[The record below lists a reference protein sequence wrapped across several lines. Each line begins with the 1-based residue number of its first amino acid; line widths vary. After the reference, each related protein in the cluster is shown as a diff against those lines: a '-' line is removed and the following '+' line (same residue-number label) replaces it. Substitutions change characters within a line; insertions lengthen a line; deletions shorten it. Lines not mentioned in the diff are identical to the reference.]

1 MVDEIQCFDE
11 CLKKILIMAQ
21 AFTISHNHIDYPT
34 TIKLVKDD
42 KIVTATVCR
51 YLEATN
57 AILRFL
63 GFVEKET
70 GIIAGGDIWLSNK
83 VAYSRTLVQGFLA
96 ALVSMKKGGDRPGM
110 AFSLR
115 YSVDIRVYDHSL
127 VISNGRAANPQSQKH
142 IKDQD
147 FSRMTPDAMSKGWH
161 CPSIEY
167 PAIHVPGTQ
176 WHKYFGNLDRDSVGP
191 RAAIFDAEEKESVRV
206 RFPDVAIC
214 IEKEMRAVFAEF
226 QGYFHRVSTSL
237 SSWDSSE

>member
-1 MVDEIQCFDE
+1 
-11 CLKKILIMAQ
+11 MAQ

-34 TIKLVKDD
+34 TIKLVKNE

-63 GFVEKET
+63 KFVEKET
-70 GIIAGGDIWLSNK
+70 GIVAGGDIWLSNK
-83 VAYSRTLVQGFLA
+83 VAYSRSLVQGFLT
-96 ALVSMKKGGDRPGM
+96 ALVSMKMGADRPGM

-115 YSVDIRVYDHSL
+115 YSLDIRVYDQSL
-127 VISNGRAANPQSQKH
+127 VIANGRTRNPRLERD

-147 FSRMTPDAMSKGWH
+147 FSRMTPDAVRTGWH
-161 CPSIEY
+161 CPSIDF

-176 WHKYFGNLDRDSVGP
+176 WHKYFGNLDRDNVGP
-191 RAAIFDAEEKESVRV
+191 RAAIFDGEEKERVRV
-206 RFPDVAIC
+206 HFPEVAVR
-214 IEKEMRAVFAEF
+214 IEQEMRAGFAEF

-237 SSWDSSE
+237 SSLDSSQQACY